1 LSAIELMTPRM
12 LEDMRRSCQL
22 AADCLVA
29 VGEMIRP
36 GIATDEID
44 RFVHEYI
51 VSHDAHPSPLQY
63 GGGGGRPPFPKSV
76 CTSVNDCVCHGIPG
90 PYVLQ
95 DGDIVNVDVT
105 TYLPREHGYHGDTSV
120 TFYIGEPSKRA
131 IHVVETARRCLE
143 LGLAEVK
150 HGKRIGDIGAA
161 IQEYAEGRGC
171 SVVRDYV
178 GHGVGREFHMPPQI
192 PHFGRRGKDKRMK
205 AGMVFTIEPMIN
217 LGGYQTEVMDD
228 DWTVLTMDRSLS
240 AQFEHSVLV
249 TREGCEVLT
258 ARKNV
263 VQHSEDKPWAEVGPL
278 SAPAAWS
285 ARQEKTG

>member
-1 LSAIELMTPRM
+1 
-12 LEDMRRSCQL
+12 
-22 AADCLVA
+22 
-29 VGEMIRP
+29 MIRP

-120 TFYIGEPSKRA
+120 TFYIGEPTERA

-263 VQHSEDKPWAEVGPL
+263 VQHSEDKPWSEVGPL
-278 SAPAAWS
+278 SSPAAWS